1 MRKNN
6 NSPIKQFDDGT
17 NEMAPIGEETHDEG
31 SQLYLSAQG
40 SSTNLKGS
48 FNSQM
53 SLNDR
58 TEIDETSSPIG
69 KNKALLDTDQSE
81 DEYRIQHHEY

>member
-40 SSTNLKGS
+40 SSTDLKGS

-58 TEIDETSSPIG
+58 TEIEETSSPFG
-69 KNKALLDTDQSE
+69 KNKALDTYQSE
-81 DEYRIQHHEY
+81 DDLRIQHQEY

>member
-17 NEMAPIGEETHDEG
+17 NEMAPIGEEPHDEG

-48 FNSQM
+48 LNSQM
-53 SLNDR
+53 SLIER
-58 TEIDETSSPIG
+58 TEIEETSSPIG
-69 KNKALLDTDQSE
+69 KNKALDTDQSE
-81 DEYRIQHHEY
+81 DDFRIQHHEY